1 MNTRERSSARK
12 VAAASASVL
21 VLGALLF
28 LRIVE
33 ARPAA
38 VRGAVVPEPLPIR
51 VEALSFPCWGCPD
64 STSWPTEFRT
74 NLDLLAPLGNGTE
87 NAAVWFAEFAKPN
100 GPRHGE
106 ADEQEYA

>member
-51 VEALSFPCWGCPD
+51 VEAL
-64 STSWPTEFRT
+64 
-74 NLDLLAPLGNGTE
+74 
-87 NAAVWFAEFAKPN
+87 
-100 GPRHGE
+100 
-106 ADEQEYA
+106 